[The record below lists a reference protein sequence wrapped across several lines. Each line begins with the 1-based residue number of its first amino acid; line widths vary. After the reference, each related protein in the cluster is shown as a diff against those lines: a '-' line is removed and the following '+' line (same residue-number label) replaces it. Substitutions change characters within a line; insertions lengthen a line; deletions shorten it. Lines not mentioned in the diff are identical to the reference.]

1 MNAALQ
7 SVAPLESGLQQ
18 FLQHAMPEAVDIR
31 ITSLQPAQAGS
42 STENWMFDANWR
54 QDGRDVHAELILRKA
69 PRNEV
74 VLVEREN
81 EFWLLR
87 ALQPTDFPAPRAYC
101 LDRDA
106 RWLDRPSMVLQRC
119 IGVARRNLLAEASGL
134 DIRERLQL
142 AMQIADLLSSLHSLD
157 PAVLDLPVSFRS
169 VGPQTAASLL
179 DGYERELA
187 AAALSV
193 EMKLAGWWLR
203 DHLPDP
209 PVRPTIVHGDF
220 RPANLLVDAGR
231 VTAVLDWEFAHIGD
245 PAEDIGWYLARIY
258 RSEHFMPGQW
268 SPEDFVA
275 RYERNTGTRVN
286 IDAVRYWMV
295 FALYKLAWIA
305 LSTVKAFRGG
315 DTNRLIRGADYHV
328 GALLRA
334 ISEPDSGGSL

>member
-1 MNAALQ
+1 
-7 SVAPLESGLQQ
+7 
-18 FLQHAMPEAVDIR
+18 
-31 ITSLQPAQAGS
+31 
-42 STENWMFDANWR
+42 MFDANWR
-54 QDGRDVHAELILRKA
+54 QGGADVHAELILRKA

-87 ALQPTDFPAPRAYC
+87 ALQPTGFPAPKAYC
-101 LDRDA
+101 LDRDG

-119 IGVARRNLLAEASGL
+119 PGVARRNLLAEASGL
-134 DIRERLQL
+134 DIRDRLQL
-142 AMQIADLLSSLHSLD
+142 ATEIADLLSSLHSLD
-157 PAVLDLPVSFRS
+157 PAELDLPASFRS
-169 VGPQTAASLL
+169 IEGQTAASLL
-179 DGYERELA
+179 DSYERELA
-187 AAALSV
+187 TAAPSV

-209 PVRPTIVHGDF
+209 PARLTIVHGDF

-245 PAEDIGWYLARIY
+245 PAEDIGWYLAGIY
-258 RSEHFMPGQW
+258 RSEHFIPGHW

-286 IDAVRYWMV
+286 VEAVRYWMV

-334 ISEPDSGGSL
+334 IAQRDSGGSL